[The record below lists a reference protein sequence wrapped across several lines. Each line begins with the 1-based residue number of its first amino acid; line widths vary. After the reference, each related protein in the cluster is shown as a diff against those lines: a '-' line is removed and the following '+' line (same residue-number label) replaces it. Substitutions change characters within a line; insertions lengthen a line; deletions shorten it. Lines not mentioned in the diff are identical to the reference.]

1 MTAVQVADG
10 VWRIP
15 TAPADFINSY
25 LIDGKDDGTL
35 TLVDAGMRGAQK
47 TLLAALAGLGR
58 RPQDVT
64 HLLLSHAHNDHTG
77 GAKAVVDATGSRT
90 ATHEREAVYVREG
103 RMPVPDPSTRGG
115 RLMARIPGRLRGFAR
130 VGVDDTFVDGEV
142 LPLAGGIEVVHT
154 PGHTPGHC
162 SFLHQDS
169 GVLITADAIFNV
181 RGLRYSFASSCTD
194 VTLSRS
200 SAQRLGELDFEVAG
214 FTHGAHV
221 SHDAQAA
228 VRAFLAGRPS

>member
-25 LIDGKDDGTL
+25 LIAGDDGTL
-35 TLVDAGMRGAQK
+35 TLVDAGTRGAPK
-47 TLLAALAGLGR
+47 KLLAALAALGKA
-58 RPQDVT
+58 PGDVT

-77 GAKAVVDATGSRT
+77 GARRMVEATAATVR
-90 ATHEREAVYVREG
+90 THEREAVYVREG
-103 RMPVPDPSTRGG
+103 RMPESDRSTRGG
-115 RLMARIPGRLRGFAR
+115 RLMSRLPGKAKGFAR
-130 VGVDDTFVDGEV
+130 VDVDGTFADGDV
-142 LPLAGGIEVVHT
+142 LPLAGGITVIHT

-162 SFLHQDS
+162 SFLHPRS

-181 RGLRYSFASSCTD
+181 RGLRYSFKNSCTD
-194 VTLSRS
+194 VRLSRE
-200 SAQRLGELDFEVAG
+200 SAARLGELDFAVAG

-221 SHDAQAA
+221 STGAQAA
-228 VRAFLAGRPS
+228 VRAFLAGRVS

>member
-1 MTAVQVADG
+1 MAAVQVADG

-25 LIDGKDDGTL
+25 LLEGDDGTL

-47 TLLAALAGLGR
+47 TLLAALDALGKK
-58 RPQDVT
+58 PGDVT

-77 GAKAVVDATGSRT
+77 GAAKMQAATGS
-90 ATHEREAVYVREG
+90 AVQTHEREAVYVREG
-103 RMPVPDPSTRGG
+103 RMPQVDRSTRGG
-115 RLMARIPGRLRGFAR
+115 RLMARLPGKAKGFAR
-130 VGVDDTFVDGEV
+130 VGVDATFEDGDV
-142 LPLAGGIEVVHT
+142 LPLAGGIQVVHT

-162 SFLHQDS
+162 SFLHPRS

-181 RGLRYSFASSCTD
+181 RGLRYSFKNSCTD
-194 VTLSRS
+194 VALSRE

-221 SHDAQAA
+221 STGARAA